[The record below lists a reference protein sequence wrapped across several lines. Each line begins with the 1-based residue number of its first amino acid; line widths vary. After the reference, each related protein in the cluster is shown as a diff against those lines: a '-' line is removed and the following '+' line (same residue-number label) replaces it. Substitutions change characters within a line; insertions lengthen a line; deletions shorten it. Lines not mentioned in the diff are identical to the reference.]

1 MGKRTSSSKPTVKVP
16 NRKATNNRYKKMI
29 KEIDNLKKKQ

>member
-1 MGKRTSSSKPTVKVP
+1 MGKRTSSSKPVKVP